1 MEKPSDGISAIPTSL
16 AEIGFL
22 LFFILMTAFISK
34 EWISAQA
41 GEEEQDCEQC
51 QREPDEIRVS
61 VSELISKEECRERL
75 DKAVARMRHDEQDR
89 LQELISLEECRGEHE
104 RLQERVTELEQRLK
118 ESEDVAEAY
127 AALAAITH
135 NPEKPTSEEI
145 SKALVGIAEQAEK
158 KGIALTEISKKLAGE
173 GIPVCW
179 KSRSRKRETQRLYD
193 AYVYDDGTTVF
204 KLAKHP
210 DHPGREEE
218 GLAIPGVSDMPDGRV
233 NVNGAGEAA
242 RQFEKAAKKIKEYG
256 MKHGSRDLPGHEC
269 IHIVRIHNEEEV
281 CGSDGAYEGV
291 RKKLEV
297 YFYKSEV
304 RQTC

>member
-41 GEEEQDCEQC
+41 EAGEEEQDCEQC
-51 QREPDEIRVS
+51 QRELDEIRVS

-75 DKAVARMRHDEQDR
+75 DKAVARMHQGEQNR

-104 RLQERVTELEQRLK
+104 RLKERVAELEQRLK
-118 ESEDVAEAY
+118 EPEDVAEAY
-127 AALAAITH
+127 AALAANTH

-145 SKALVGIAEQAEK
+145 SETLVEIAEQAEK
-158 KGIALTEISKKLAGE
+158 KGIALKEISEKLAGE
-173 GIPVCW
+173 GIPSCW
-179 KSRSRKRETQRLYD
+179 RSRERKTQSLYD

-210 DHPGREEE
+210 DHLSREEE

-233 NVNGAGEAA
+233 NINGTDAPAKQFEEAA
-242 RQFEKAAKKIKEYG
+242 IKIKEYG

-297 YFYKSEV
+297 YFYKDEV
-304 RQTC
+304 KKTC